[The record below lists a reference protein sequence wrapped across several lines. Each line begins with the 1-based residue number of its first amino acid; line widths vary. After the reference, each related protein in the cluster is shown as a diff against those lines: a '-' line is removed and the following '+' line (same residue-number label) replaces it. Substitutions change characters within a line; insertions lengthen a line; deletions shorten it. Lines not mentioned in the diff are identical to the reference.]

1 MDDKELLNRLV
12 YYKFSIHELDH
23 LFRRTGFVVIC
34 EDGRASLVTFE
45 N

>member
-1 MDDKELLNRLV
+1 MNDNELLSRLV
-12 YYKFSIHELDH
+12 HYKFSIFELDH
-23 LFRRTGFVVIC
+23 LFKTSGFVVIC